1 MTKLII
7 FDLDGTLLNTLQDL
21 TNSVNYAMD
30 ILSLPKYDCNQVKS
44 MVGNGVAVLMQ
55 RAVGL
60 KHIEKSAVA
69 LQLQRQY
76 YNKHTDDNTS
86 TYDGVVETLLKL
98 KLNGYTVA
106 VHTNKDEV
114 CARRLVDRFFRNLV
128 DYVIGTTDS
137 VTKPNPVKILN
148 LLQKEKISKTRA
160 VYCGDSDVDILTARN
175 AGLRCISVT
184 WGFKSREFLIA
195 NGAHYLAD
203 TPSQIIDI
211 AEELLK

>member
-106 VHTNKDEV
+106 
-114 CARRLVDRFFRNLV
+114 
-128 DYVIGTTDS
+128 
-137 VTKPNPVKILN
+137 
-148 LLQKEKISKTRA
+148 
-160 VYCGDSDVDILTARN
+160 
-175 AGLRCISVT
+175 
-184 WGFKSREFLIA
+184 
-195 NGAHYLAD
+195 
-203 TPSQIIDI
+203 
-211 AEELLK
+211 